1 MIEALKEKLQAEV
14 ERLNYEINFILP
26 KEIEKARAHGDL
38 RENSEYKAALERQGF
53 AQARVHH
60 LRLRLSKLSDVR
72 EADIP
77 KDSVGFGSRVT
88 VQDLDTKQKE
98 VYALT
103 LGEFIDGEAAGDE
116 MSISMASPLGKSLM
130 GHKVGEAVTIALPVG
145 KRRLKILDL
154 LTVHEIAAG
163 SKTRDLA

>member
-1 MIEALKEKLQAEV
+1 MIEALKERLQAEV

-26 KEIEKARAHGDL
+26 KEIEKARAH
-38 RENSEYKAALERQGF
+38 A
-53 AQARVHH
+53 
-60 LRLRLSKLSDVR
+60 DVR

-88 VQDLDTKQKE
+88 IQDLDTKQKE

-103 LGEFIDGEAAGDE
+103 LGEFIDGEDAGDE

-154 LTVHEIAAG
+154 LTVHEIAG
-163 SKTRDLA
+163 GKQS